1 MNDFRQRVVTPLA
14 LPLGV
19 LVAILIFAFSL
30 SRVFLAVPKQ
40 IAAVTAV
47 GVAAYVL
54 LVAFVVE
61 RRENITSRALAVGLT
76 IGLAAVAGAGVA
88 GAVAGPQPIEEE
100 EAEPVEG
107 AGGAG
112 SEDPPAMVESP
123 PEDAALFETPET
135 DLAYTTAPDT
145 IAAGEATIALTMTG
159 NLEHNVVFEGVNDE
173 EPIVDGT
180 EGPGTYVGNVTLE
193 AGSYTYYCSIA
204 GHRAA
209 GMEGSV
215 EVQ

>member
-1 MNDFRQRVVTPLA
+1 MSDFRKRVVTPLA
-14 LPLGV
+14 LSLGV
-19 LVAILIFAFSL
+19 LAAILIFAFAL

-54 LVAFVVE
+54 LVAFLVE
-61 RRENITSRALAVGLT
+61 RRETITSRALAVGLA
-76 IGLAAVAGAGVA
+76 IGLVAVAGAGVA

-100 EAEPVEG
+100 AAEPVDAAAGSGSEATPAKVDEVPEG
-107 AGGAG
+107 A
-112 SEDPPAMVESP
+112 
-123 PEDAALFETPET
+123 ALWVTPQQ
-135 DLAYTTAPDT
+135 DLAFEQSPDT
-145 IAAGEATIALTMTG
+145 IAAGEVKIALELTG
-159 NLEHNVVFEGVNDE
+159 NLEHDVVIEGVGGD

-180 EGPGTYVGNVTLE
+180 DGEGIYVGDVTLE
-193 AGSYTYYCSIA
+193 PGSYTYYCSIP

-209 GMEGSV
+209 GMEGTV